1 MTSPRD
7 QLLITLSEAA
17 SQQPEQIKVAEERL
31 KQWEIAPEFYS
42 TLFLG
47 AIFFKNGV
55 DRYWRK
61 TSKNAVNPNEKA
73 KIRNRLLSFMDE
85 AHNQL
90 ATQCAVMVS
99 KIARLE
105 PELLQNLLSII
116 HSTITTISDS
126 RTILIQKRSL
136 VTLHLVVKAL
146 CSKTMGPDR
155 RMLQE

>member
-1 MTSPRD
+1 MASPRD

-42 TLFLG
+42 TLLDIIFDRSIDVNIRFLG

-61 TSKNAVNPNEKA
+61 TSKHAVNPNEKA

-85 AHNQL
+85 AHNQ
-90 ATQCAVMVS
+90 VS
-99 KIARLE
+99 NAGNTVCCDSIKNCTTRLS
-105 PELLQNLLSII
+105 Q
-116 HSTITTISDS
+116 
-126 RTILIQKRSL
+126 
-136 VTLHLVVKAL
+136 
-146 CSKTMGPDR
+146 
-155 RMLQE
+155 